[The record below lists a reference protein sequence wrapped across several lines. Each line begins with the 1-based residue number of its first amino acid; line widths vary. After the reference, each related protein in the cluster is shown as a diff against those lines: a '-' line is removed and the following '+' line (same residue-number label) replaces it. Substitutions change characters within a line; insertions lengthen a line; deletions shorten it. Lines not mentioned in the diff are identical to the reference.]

1 MRDLIQTVY
10 APEAR
15 DSVRAAF
22 LAYIWRVWFQPVAI
36 PVYAGVALALAHGR
50 PMVAV
55 LFIAGYTYLAVTA
68 FVERAYLSDS

>member
-1 MRDLIQTVY
+1 MRDLIRTVY

-22 LAYIWRVWFQPVAI
+22 LAYIWRVWFQPVAV

-50 PMVAV
+50 PTAAV
-55 LFIAGYTYLAVTA
+55 LLVAGYAYLAVTA
-68 FVERAYLSDS
+68 FVDRAYLSDS